1 MSAKCLTAAMLLYE
15 FVIRI
20 WAVRLTL
27 GAVFKWTFSKLPANN
42 MGRSGEGE
50 PGDCRGQVATGRG
63 NVLEFECFFRVPWNV
78 SEFH

>member
-63 NVLEFECFFRVPWNV
+63 NILEFECFF
-78 SEFH
+78 